1 MGAAGAGW
9 AWNRHESTA
18 GAEARIFGELL
29 DLNRPEARREFDG
42 NSMAMIGVYII
53 KSFVKSNRH
62 SRRCCAYLIWTVEK
76 FTNQN
81 WRWD

>member
-9 AWNRHESTA
+9 ALNRHESTA

-42 NSMAMIGVYII
+42 NSMAMTGVHVGG
-53 KSFVKSNRH
+53 FPG
-62 SRRCCAYLIWTVEK
+62 
-76 FTNQN
+76 
-81 WRWD
+81 